1 MTNLETNKT
10 IAIDLSKAIMNGD
23 WSKVD
28 NLLADDFTYIGDA
41 APAINKTQY
50 IHFMK
55 NILCSA
61 MTEMDMEFP
70 RVIAENDL
78 VSIDYTNYM
87 THSGN
92 FFGIE
97 ATGKRVLGTGQFIR
111 EVKGGKVTAEWQT
124 TNMMGLM
131 KQLGATPSE

>member
-10 IAIDLSKAIMNGD
+10 IALDLSRAIMNGD

-41 APAINKTQY
+41 APAINKKEY

-55 NILCSA
+55 NILCTA
-61 MTEMDMEFP
+61 MTDMDMEFL

-78 VSIDYTNYM
+78 VSIDYTNKM

-92 FFGIE
+92 FFGLE
-97 ATGKRVLGTGQFIR
+97 ATDKRVLGTGQFIR

-131 KQLGATPSE
+131 KQLGATPS